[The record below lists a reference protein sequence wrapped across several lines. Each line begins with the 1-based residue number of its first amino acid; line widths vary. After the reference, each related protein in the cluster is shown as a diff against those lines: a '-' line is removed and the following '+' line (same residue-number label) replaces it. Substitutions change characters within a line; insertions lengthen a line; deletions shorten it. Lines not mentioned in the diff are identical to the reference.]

1 MKLRYGPNCY
11 NAFMS
16 TKTGKYKGHN
26 FHGDPTRFEVVADF
40 ISQTFGNKL
49 KDIADVAGGRG
60 MLSRILNKK
69 YNYNSVVF
77 DPRGF
82 ALLGVE
88 SVTKEFNPRDA
99 SYYDLVIGL
108 HPDQATRPVVE
119 ASLLTNTLV
128 IPCCN
133 FWDQTRKL
141 GRDAL
146 LEEIEKYYI
155 ANKVVYKKVILDFEG
170 PKNIGFV
177 TFKN

>member
-1 MKLRYGPNCY
+1 
-11 NAFMS
+11 MS
-16 TKTGKYKGHN
+16 TKAGKYKGHN

-49 KDIADVAGGRG
+49 KVIADVAGGRG

-82 ALLGVE
+82 ALLGVDN
-88 SVTKEFNPRDA
+88 VTKEFNPQDA

-108 HPDQATRPVVE
+108 HPDQATRQVVE
-119 ASLLTNTLV
+119 AALLTNTLV

-133 FWDQTRKL
+133 FWDQTHKL

-155 ANKVVYKKVILDFEG
+155 ANKVVYKKVVLDFDG
-170 PKNIGFV
+170 PKNMGFV
-177 TFKN
+177 TYKDKL